1 LLLVPSHGEVAP
13 IVVLEAMSQGLP
25 WIATPS
31 CGSVWEHGGGVVA
44 ELADFPPLIDVL
56 SNNPTI
62 ARRLGEL
69 GQEHWRASYT
79 PERTLAAWLSL
90 LDGNVAKETEVEDRP
105 ALRETILIA
114 AQVREAAGVP
124 MSRSRRS
131 LVDLGWTG
139 PSRSASFDQ
148 GSDGV
153 CLPDIPLVTVI
164 VVTKDRP
171 RLLVDALV
179 SVIDQTYQHWEA
191 VVVNDGG
198 EDVGDLVTACDPK
211 GRMRYHRHAES
222 LGLSAARNTGIGLS
236 HGEILCYLD
245 DDDRLL
251 PDHLATVVRELR
263 RAGSEVVYTEAEYIS
278 ETLDGDRRM
287 EQGRQRPYSG
297 ISYSV
302 GRLHVANFIPVNTF
316 AHRRELLERTGLFDT
331 GLSALEDWDLL
342 LRMARETTFV
352 RVPRV
357 TVEVRQRAASG
368 DDHLTTR
375 RRKDYPVLFR
385 RIYERYPVD
394 SAPGL
399 EEERRL
405 QLRVLE
411 DEVTALRVDDTY
423 CQWVERHALKESDAQ
438 YMAERMMLEWRSRPT
453 FHLLL
458 AHEIGREEAL
468 ADTLDSL
475 AAQLYQG
482 WGLSVVSREPA
493 PSGFDAVPKL
503 EWIAVDGSL
512 QEAVNSIVQQSMA
525 DWAMLLEPGVRL
537 APEALFSVADYVQKF
552 RAWQLVY
559 TDEDRIGP
567 DGRRH
572 SPLFKPDFNL
582 DLLRSTAYMGS
593 LVCFRREL
601 LHRIG
606 GVRDFGSA
614 TVYDAVLRALEAAG
628 ETAVGHIAKVLF
640 HWPDRHHA
648 STDGSDEYRHGR
660 RALVQHLERL
670 GVGATV
676 RVGLT
681 AGTYDV
687 EYALERTPRVSVI
700 VPTRDQGR
708 LLRACV
714 DSVIGLTRYPDFEVL
729 IVNNGS
735 TEPEALTYLEK
746 IAARDSR
753 VRVLG
758 YDKPY
763 SFSAINNFAASQ
775 ASGEILLLLNND
787 TEVLHEDWMTRMVR
801 HVLRPEIGA
810 VGVRLV
816 YPDGRIQHAGVVL
829 GMTTTADHPEAGTPM
844 GEGGYMG
851 RLQVTQNWSAVTA
864 ACLMVRREL
873 YQAVGGLDE
882 EDFNVLFND
891 VDFCLKL
898 VAAGY
903 KNVWTPY
910 ATLVHHASVS
920 LKATADAAALERGR
934 CEREALQRKW
944 GESLASDPAFNRNL
958 SLSQQRIQVETA
970 LEPTWDPEFRE
981 RPRVLAFP
989 LDVQGTGHYR
999 VWGPLQALDRECLA
1013 QSSLLPAHGQ
1023 RATGARV
1030 PSLPELARVAPD
1042 TLLIQ
1047 HGYLDLF
1054 LNWLETYRRHS
1065 SAFLV
1070 FGQDDNLLDV
1080 PDWNPLKKS
1089 LVGNLEHRIE
1099 RALGSCDRL
1108 VVTTEPLVE
1117 VYRKYIG
1124 DVRVVPN
1131 CLDGPRWAGLESK
1144 RRVGR
1149 RPRVGWAGALQHRGD
1164 LEWLEPVLKDLARE
1178 VDWVFMGMC
1187 PKNLRPYVREF
1198 HPAVAFERYPAKLAS
1213 LDLDLALAPLELH
1226 PFNEAKSDLRILEYG
1241 VLGWPVIATD
1251 IHPYQGRPVTCVA
1264 NDPARWIAAIRERV
1278 SDLDAL
1284 AAEGDRLRDWV
1295 LAHRMLEN
1303 NLDGWMRALFSDE
1316 VLRDYGMLRA
1326 KAA

>member
-1 LLLVPSHGEVAP
+1 
-13 IVVLEAMSQGLP
+13 
-25 WIATPS
+25 
-31 CGSVWEHGGGVVA
+31 
-44 ELADFPPLIDVL
+44 
-56 SNNPTI
+56 
-62 ARRLGEL
+62 
-69 GQEHWRASYT
+69 
-79 PERTLAAWLSL
+79 
-90 LDGNVAKETEVEDRP
+90 
-105 ALRETILIA
+105 
-114 AQVREAAGVP
+114 
-124 MSRSRRS
+124 
-131 LVDLGWTG
+131 
-139 PSRSASFDQ
+139 
-148 GSDGV
+148 
-153 CLPDIPLVTVI
+153 
-164 VVTKDRP
+164 
-171 RLLVDALV
+171 
-179 SVIDQTYQHWEA
+179 
-191 VVVNDGG
+191 
-198 EDVGDLVTACDPK
+198 
-211 GRMRYHRHAES
+211 
-222 LGLSAARNTGIGLS
+222 
-236 HGEILCYLD
+236 
-245 DDDRLL
+245 
-251 PDHLATVVRELR
+251 
-263 RAGSEVVYTEAEYIS
+263 
-278 ETLDGDRRM
+278 
-287 EQGRQRPYSG
+287 
-297 ISYSV
+297 
-302 GRLHVANFIPVNTF
+302 
-316 AHRRELLERTGLFDT
+316 
-331 GLSALEDWDLL
+331 
-342 LRMARETTFV
+342 
-352 RVPRV
+352 
-357 TVEVRQRAASG
+357 
-368 DDHLTTR
+368 
-375 RRKDYPVLFR
+375 
-385 RIYERYPVD
+385 
-394 SAPGL
+394 
-399 EEERRL
+399 
-405 QLRVLE
+405 
-411 DEVTALRVDDTY
+411 
-423 CQWVERHALKESDAQ
+423 
-438 YMAERMMLEWRSRPT
+438 MAERMMLEWRSRPT